1 MKYLKL
7 LLVYAFF
14 FSSIAWS
21 DVKFNEE
28 EKEWIKNNPIVN
40 LGADYKWSPFDFAD
54 KNNKHTGLSSEYIK
68 IISEKSGLKFNV
80 HTDIWSKIMHQMKAK
95 KLDGLTCA
103 IKTNQREKYLSFT
116 SSYLEIP
123 IVIITKTDNKSIK
136 SLQSLKDKTVSI
148 NADSYIHNWLKE
160 KFPHIKLHLTTSNKD
175 SLEAVSMDKADAYLG
190 SLAASTYIMNKY
202 LMNNLKIV
210 KKLKAFNASLCVAID
225 RDKPILFNIVQKCI
239 KDISDKQH
247 TKIRSK
253 WKNISHLDFEGLNF
267 TPKEMQWLNKHK
279 SISYVIDNYWK
290 PIEYLSK
297 KLEHTGI
304 TKDYLNIIAKKTGIE
319 FKLIHTS
326 SWSESVKKVISKE
339 VQMYSCATPNKERKT
354 YMNFSK
360 PYIKVPTVFVT
371 RSDKNFIADI
381 KELYGEKV
389 VAVKNYYSTD
399 YIKQNHPKIK
409 IIEVSNIIEGLNL
422 LTKGK
427 AFAFVDALP
436 IVSHYMQKEG
446 YSNLKISGLVGI
458 KSNLNMALSK
468 DLSQVGIDIINKALD
483 SITQEQKN
491 EIYNKWLQIKYDK
504 KVDYSLLW
512 KIAGALIFL
521 IVLTLFWNRKLSIEI
536 QKRKQTQEKLR
547 KLNKELQNAKNIAQ
561 SANKAK
567 SDFLSNMSHEIR
579 TPMNAILGFAEL
591 LDENI
596 EDKKLKS
603 FVKTIRSSGKSLL
616 SLINDILDLS
626 KIESGKF
633 EIIKSETNIYE
644 TLQEVLDI
652 FKLQAEQKNIK
663 LELISD
669 NNIPPSLLM
678 DKVRLREVLINLI
691 GNALKFTDK
700 GFVKITLIKV
710 NIPKH
715 SSKINLTIKVQDSGI
730 GISKQNQKKI
740 FNTFEQ
746 TQNQDVYKY
755 GGTGLGLSIS
765 KKLVNLMDGTISIKS
780 KLGKGSTFTINF
792 RDIDIASINNQE
804 ADNKIKIDYNSI
816 IFEPCTIL
824 IVDDIKQNRDLIQEI
839 LANKNIKILEA
850 INGKEAVD
858 IAKEISLDLIIMDIR
873 MPIMNGFT
881 AAKSIKSFTDTPI
894 IALTASAMQSDIK
907 QIKCSSFNGLLR
919 KPASKSELL
928 QEISKYLKYQKTSK
942 PKTPIKKIVT
952 FNNTED
958 IREFLNTQKSI
969 IYPAFEKARK
979 NNDLNA
985 ITNFAQML
993 LEKSKKYKIEYATD
1007 YAETLLEKTNAFEI
1021 DAINKLLNDYKKM
1034 IDKLSLSDAKKD
1046 L

>member
-1 MKYLKL
+1 
-7 LLVYAFF
+7 
-14 FSSIAWS
+14 
-21 DVKFNEE
+21 
-28 EKEWIKNNPIVN
+28 
-40 LGADYKWSPFDFAD
+40 
-54 KNNKHTGLSSEYIK
+54 
-68 IISEKSGLKFNV
+68 
-80 HTDIWSKIMHQMKAK
+80 
-95 KLDGLTCA
+95 
-103 IKTNQREKYLSFT
+103 
-116 SSYLEIP
+116 
-123 IVIITKTDNKSIK
+123 
-136 SLQSLKDKTVSI
+136 
-148 NADSYIHNWLKE
+148 
-160 KFPHIKLHLTTSNKD
+160 
-175 SLEAVSMDKADAYLG
+175 
-190 SLAASTYIMNKY
+190 
-202 LMNNLKIV
+202 
-210 KKLKAFNASLCVAID
+210 
-225 RDKPILFNIVQKCI
+225 
-239 KDISDKQH
+239 
-247 TKIRSK
+247 
-253 WKNISHLDFEGLNF
+253 
-267 TPKEMQWLNKHK
+267 
-279 SISYVIDNYWK
+279 
-290 PIEYLSK
+290 
-297 KLEHTGI
+297 
-304 TKDYLNIIAKKTGIE
+304 
-319 FKLIHTS
+319 
-326 SWSESVKKVISKE
+326 
-339 VQMYSCATPNKERKT
+339 
-354 YMNFSK
+354 
-360 PYIKVPTVFVT
+360 
-371 RSDKNFIADI
+371 
-381 KELYGEKV
+381 
-389 VAVKNYYSTD
+389 
-399 YIKQNHPKIK
+399 
-409 IIEVSNIIEGLNL
+409 
-422 LTKGK
+422 
-427 AFAFVDALP
+427 
-436 IVSHYMQKEG
+436 MQKEG

-483 SITQEQKN
+483 SITQEQRN
-491 EIYNKWLQIKYDK
+491 EIYNKWVQVKYDK
-504 KVDYSLLW
+504 EVDYSLLW

-561 SANKAK
+561 GANKAK

-644 TLQEVLDI
+644 TLQEILDI

-730 GISKQNQKKI
+730 GISKQNQKKV

-746 TQNQDVYKY
+746 TQNQDAYKY

-873 MPIMNGFT
+873 MPVMNGFT
-881 AAKSIKSFTDTPI
+881 AAKNIKSFIDTPI

-1021 DAINKLLNDYKKM
+1021 DAINKLLNEYDNM
-1034 IDKLSLSDAKKD
+1034 IDKLKANK
-1046 L
+1046 